1 MKNLHNALQLKQLYQ
16 LKILGYSYT
25 DAKLFSPDSH
35 KVELPNSLKELKA
48 QAQKCHLC
56 QLSKRRESVIF
67 GEGSS
72 RAEVMIIGDFP
83 IKGSAEEML
92 RLMIE
97 KVLGLSKEKVY
108 ITHLLKCHIPNWESE
123 ALAPNKAR
131 LKSSLPNS
139 SLESEASAPNKTKLH
154 KEIQSCKIYL
164 SKEIELIKPKLII
177 TLGELPYQHLT
188 DSTTPLKEIRGTV
201 TTQEGFKLLPTYHP
215 NFLLKN
221 PSFKRAVFTD
231 LKRAKEFISK
241 R

>member
-25 DAKLFSPDSH
+25 DAKLFSHDSN
-35 KVELPNSLKELKA
+35 KVELSNSLKEVKA

-67 GEGSS
+67 GEGSNQ
-72 RAEVMIIGDFP
+72 AEVMFVGDFP
-83 IKGSAEEML
+83 IEGSAKEML

-97 KVLGLSKEKVY
+97 KVLGLSKEEVY
-108 ITHLLKCHIPNWESE
+108 ITHILKCHIPNLESE
-123 ALAPNKAR
+123 NTR

-139 SLESEASAPNKTKLH
+139 SLESEASAPNNTKLNR
-154 KEIQSCKIYL
+154 EIESCKIYL
-164 SKEIELIKPKLII
+164 SKEIELIEPKIII